1 MFKLAVLASGRGSNL
16 QSIIDKL
23 HKGEQDISIKVV
35 ISNNNSRA
43 LKRTLKNNIESYH
56 IDDNSYNKEEYE
68 SKIIDIVEERQI
80 DLIVLAGY
88 MKVLSAKFI
97 NHFRDKI
104 INIHPS
110 LLPAFPGLDAQK
122 QAVKYGVKISGCTVH
137 FVNEKIDAGPIIM
150 QEAVEVKYNDDEESL
165 AKRILQKEHNI
176 LPEVIELI
184 ADDKVFITKNRQV
197 KIKEE

>member
-23 HKGEQDISIKVV
+23 HKKEQDISIEVV
-35 ISNNNSRA
+35 ISNNKSRA
-43 LKRTLKNNIESYH
+43 LKRALKNNIESYH
-56 IDDNSYNKEEYE
+56 IDDNNYNKEEYE
-68 SKIIDIVEERQI
+68 RKIIDIIEERQI
-80 DLIVLAGY
+80 NLIILAGY
-88 MKVLSAKFI
+88 MKVLSANFI
-97 NHFRDKI
+97 DHFRDKI

-137 FVNEKIDAGPIIM
+137 FVNEKIDAGSIIM
-150 QEAVEVKYNDDEESL
+150 QAAVEVKYNDNEQSL
-165 AKRILQKEHNI
+165 AERILHKEHNI
-176 LPEVIELI
+176 LPEVIKLI
-184 ADDKVFITKNRQV
+184 ADDKVFITNNRKV

>member
-23 HKGEQDISIKVV
+23 HKGEQDISIEVV
-35 ISNNNSRA
+35 ISNNKSRA
-43 LKRTLKNNIESYH
+43 LKRALKNNIESYH
-56 IDDNSYNKEEYE
+56 IDDNSYNKEKYE

-150 QEAVEVKYNDDEESL
+150 QAAVEVKYNDDEESL

-184 ADDKVFITKNRQV
+184 ADNKVFITKNRQV